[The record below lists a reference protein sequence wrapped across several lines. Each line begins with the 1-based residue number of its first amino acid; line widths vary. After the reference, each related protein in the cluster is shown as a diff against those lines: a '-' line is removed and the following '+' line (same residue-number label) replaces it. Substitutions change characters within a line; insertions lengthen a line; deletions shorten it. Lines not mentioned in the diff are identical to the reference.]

1 LLIKGSFLKWISH
14 QWKSQTASLPYL
26 DDNVDGSPNLLTDS
40 TRTQEELQL
49 MEAKKAAIEVELA
62 KYKELQSIFANKGA
76 GSWNDIPE
84 NTLLQRSG
92 RPRSFPV
99 AAATS
104 KFDKSDI
111 KFKVSYRTT
120 IQNSQYDSYLE
131 LYEMVWSNDVKG
143 IKERTLTRWGPNQDK
158 EPLKVSVSETVCGYN
173 LVHIALFRKSFDLAR
188 MLLQIAR
195 AQFRPKDENV
205 NYYVARTYDSDYER
219 EEEEIEDPE
228 DTDYYI
234 ATERVDNSYEL
245 GDVTH
250 IPDEAHSDI
259 FPVALLKQSIK
270 FERLLALEDRARE
283 GQSDP
288 LPTEGP
294 ALTLTVILDDFDTFV
309 KILDLV
315 HEFDP
320 GISTLK

>member
-1 LLIKGSFLKWISH
+1 
-14 QWKSQTASLPYL
+14 
-26 DDNVDGSPNLLTDS
+26 
-40 TRTQEELQL
+40 
-49 MEAKKAAIEVELA
+49 
-62 KYKELQSIFANKGA
+62 
-76 GSWNDIPE
+76 
-84 NTLLQRSG
+84 
-92 RPRSFPV
+92 
-99 AAATS
+99 
-104 KFDKSDI
+104 
-111 KFKVSYRTT
+111 
-120 IQNSQYDSYLE
+120 
-131 LYEMVWSNDVKG
+131 
-143 IKERTLTRWGPNQDK
+143 
-158 EPLKVSVSETVCGYN
+158 
-173 LVHIALFRKSFDLAR
+173 

-259 FPVALLKQSIK
+259 SPVALLKQSIK

-320 GISTLK
+320 GMSTLK